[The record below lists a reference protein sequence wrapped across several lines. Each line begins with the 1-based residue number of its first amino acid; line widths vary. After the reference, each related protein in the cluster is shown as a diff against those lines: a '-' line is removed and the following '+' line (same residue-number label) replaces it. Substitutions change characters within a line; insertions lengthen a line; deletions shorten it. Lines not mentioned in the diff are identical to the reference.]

1 MTRRAS
7 SSPAGD
13 RDRPRPRLRPPRPPR
28 PRPRS
33 RCGRLAPTFSPRPS
47 RRAGATVAA
56 LASLSAP
63 ETSEGSGR
71 DGSDVPSRVTRRLLR
86 TRVTGARGPSSGPD
100 VDARH
105 RTHRALVPTA
115 AAGHA
120 PRSIAR
126 RSESS
131 ACSVGLP
138 VLLDQSTRK
147 FRGPGLKSC
156 ARPPTAPF
164 HRGTAMEDLPTVRT
178 SLDGGDVTPPGT
190 PRSKEPPATPT
201 TPSIGTRETR
211 SAVEFHRAFH
221 RGSAEGSARVPE
233 SSAAATRGAA
243 PRSRFARLRG
253 ALHVTEAHRTRPREH
268 PEPRLT
274 APLVVTWLPGCALA
288 VIRLVVHLICHRHPR
303 QAAR

>member
-1 MTRRAS
+1 MAELTRRAS

-13 RDRPRPRLRPPRPPR
+13 RDRPRTRPR
-28 PRPRS
+28 PRPRLPRPRP
-33 RCGRLAPTFSPRPS
+33 RCGRLAPPVSPPSS

-71 DGSDVPSRVTRRLLR
+71 DGSGVPSRVKRRLLR
-86 TRVTGARGPSSGPD
+86 TRVTGARGGSSGPD

-105 RTHRALVPTA
+105 RTHRALAAPA
-115 AAGHA
+115 AAGQS
-120 PRSIAR
+120 SIAR
-126 RSESS
+126 RSDGFFVPS
-131 ACSVGLP
+131 L
-138 VLLDQSTRK
+138 LLDLTRQTSRACK
-147 FRGPGLKSC
+147 FAPDP
-156 ARPPTAPF
+156 ATAPF
-164 HRGTAMEDLPTVRT
+164 RGDTAMEDLPTVRT
-178 SLDGGDVTPPGT
+178 SLDGGDVTPSGT
-190 PRSKEPPATPT
+190 PRSKETPATPT

-253 ALHVTEAHRTRPREH
+253 ALHVTEAHRTRRREH

-288 VIRLVVHLICHRHPR
+288 VIRLVVHLICRRRPR

>member
-1 MTRRAS
+1 MAELTRRAS

-13 RDRPRPRLRPPRPPR
+13 RDRPRTRPRPRPRPPR
-28 PRPRS
+28 PRPR
-33 RCGRLAPTFSPRPS
+33 CGRLAPPVSPPSS

-71 DGSDVPSRVTRRLLR
+71 DGSDVPSRVTRRLPR
-86 TRVTGARGPSSGPD
+86 TRVTGARGGSSGPD

-105 RTHRALVPTA
+105 RTHRALAAAA
-115 AAGHA
+115 AAGQ
-120 PRSIAR
+120 RSIAR
-126 RSESS
+126 RSDGFFVPS
-131 ACSVGLP
+131 L
-138 VLLDQSTRK
+138 LLDLTRQTSRACK
-147 FRGPGLKSC
+147 FAPDP
-156 ARPPTAPF
+156 ATAPF
-164 HRGTAMEDLPTVRT
+164 RGDTAMEDLPTVRT
-178 SLDGGDVTPPGT
+178 SLDGGDVTPSGT
-190 PRSKEPPATPT
+190 PRSKETPATPT

-288 VIRLVVHLICHRHPR
+288 VIRLVVHLICRRRPR